1 MSSFATMV
9 EDTLSEASS
18 YIRNQESITVLTQ
31 AADADDVEL
40 IVDDATQISKG
51 LVEIGDELVYVKS
64 VNKNAGTA
72 TVLPGGRGWKGSTA
86 VSHAVNTIIR
96 NNPTF
101 PRAQIKRA
109 INDTI
114 NAVDLRAIKS
124 TEFEFDGTR
133 YAYVLPTDFDNITG
147 VSWNAPDTT
156 EVWPIIRRYRVDR
169 NYRTEDAPTV
179 DRSAIVLNEY
189 PQPGRIVRVQYTGFP
204 TSLTSGG
211 NFSDTGLPA
220 SCEDVIRLGAIWRLL
235 STVDSGKVVANSPSA
250 DLVDTPIR
258 PGDSTTVARY
268 VYQLFTV
275 RLAEEKAKQA
285 DNFFSVINYQ
295 R

>member
-18 YIRNQESITVLTQ
+18 YVRNQESITVLTQ
-31 AADADDVEL
+31 SATASDL
-40 IVDDATQISKG
+40 TLTVDDATQLSKG
-51 LVEIGDELVYVKS
+51 LVEVGDELVYVKS

-86 VSHAVNTIIR
+86 ASHSVNTIIR
-96 NNPTF
+96 NNPMF
-101 PRAQIKRA
+101 PRLQIKRA

-114 NAVDLRAIKS
+114 NAIDLRTLKS

-133 YAYVLPTDFDNITG
+133 YAYVLPTDFDNVTG

-156 EVWPIIRRYRVDR
+156 EVWPIIRHYRIDR
-169 NYRTEDAPTV
+169 NWREESAPSV
-179 DRSAIVLNEY
+179 QRSAIVLNEY
-189 PQPGRIVRVQYTGFP
+189 PQPGRTVRVQYTGFA
-204 TSLTSGG
+204 TSMADGDT
-211 NFSDTGLPA
+211 FADTGLPS
-220 SCEDVIRLGAIWRLL
+220 SCEDVVRLGAIWRLL
-235 STVDSGKVVANSPSA
+235 STVDPGKVIATSPSA
-250 DLVDTPIR
+250 DLVDTPVR
-258 PGDSTTVARY
+258 PSDATTVARY

>member
-1 MSSFATMV
+1 MV

-31 AADADDVEL
+31 AVNSTAVEFV
-40 IVDDATQISKG
+40 VDDATQVSKG

-86 VSHAVNTIIR
+86 ASHGVNEIIR

-101 PRAQIKRA
+101 PRSQIKRA
-109 INDTI
+109 LNDTI
-114 NAVDLRAIKS
+114 TAIDLRALKS

-156 EVWPIIRRYRVDR
+156 EVWPIIRRYRIDR
-169 NYRTEDAPTV
+169 NWREEAYPNV
-179 DRSAIVLNEY
+179 QRSAVVLNEY
-189 PQPGRIVRVQYTGFP
+189 PQPGRTVRVQYTGFA
-204 TSLTSGG
+204 SGITTG
-211 NFSDTGLPA
+211 DDFSDTGLPA
-220 SCEDVIRLGAIWRLL
+220 SCEDVVRLGAIWRLL
-235 STVDSGKVVANSPSA
+235 STVDSGKVVASSPSA
-250 DLVDTPIR
+250 DLVDAPIR

>member
-31 AADADDVEL
+31 AADADDL
-40 IVDDATQISKG
+40 TFIIDDATQVSKG
-51 LVEIGDELVYVKS
+51 LVEIGDELVYIKS
-64 VNKNAGTA
+64 VNKNAGEA

-86 VSHAVNTIIR
+86 ASHGVNSIIR
-96 NNPTF
+96 NNPMF
-101 PRAQIKRA
+101 PRMQIKRA

-114 NAVDLRAIKS
+114 NAIDLRTLQS

-133 YAYVLPTDFDNITG
+133 YAYALPTDFDNVTG

-156 EVWPIIRRYRVDR
+156 EVWPIIRRYRIDR
-169 NYRTEDAPTV
+169 NWREESAPSV
-179 DRSAIVLNEY
+179 VRSAIVLNEY
-189 PQPGRIVRVQYTGFP
+189 PQPGRTVRVQYTGFA
-204 TSLTSGG
+204 TAMSDGG
-211 NFSDTGLPA
+211 TFADTGLPS

-235 STVDSGKVVANSPSA
+235 STVDPGKVVASTPSA
-250 DLVDTPIR
+250 DLVDAPIK
-258 PGDSTTVARY
+258 PSDATAVARY
-268 VYQLFTV
+268 AYQLFSV

>member
-1 MSSFATMV
+1 MSSFTTMV

-31 AADADDVEL
+31 AVNSTAVEFV
-40 IVDDATQISKG
+40 VDDATQVSKG

-86 VSHAVNTIIR
+86 ASHGVNEIIR

-101 PRAQIKRA
+101 PRSQIKRA
-109 INDTI
+109 LNDTI
-114 NAVDLRAIKS
+114 TAIDLRALKS

-156 EVWPIIRRYRVDR
+156 EVWPIIRRYRIDR
-169 NYRTEDAPTV
+169 NWREEAYPNV
-179 DRSAIVLNEY
+179 QRSAVVLNEY
-189 PQPGRIVRVQYTGFP
+189 PQPGRTVRVQYTGFA
-204 TSLTSGG
+204 SGITTG
-211 NFSDTGLPA
+211 DDFSDTGLPA
-220 SCEDVIRLGAIWRLL
+220 SCEDVVRLGAIWRLL
-235 STVDSGKVVANSPSA
+235 STVDSGKVVASSPSA
-250 DLVDTPIR
+250 DLVDAPIR

>member
-31 AADADDVEL
+31 AVNASDL
-40 IVDDATQISKG
+40 TFIVDDATQISKG
-51 LVEIGDELVYVKS
+51 LVEIGDELVYIKS
-64 VNKNAGTA
+64 VNKTAGEA
-72 TVLPGGRGWKGSTA
+72 KVLPGGRGWKGSTA
-86 VSHAVNTIIR
+86 ASHGVNTIIR
-96 NNPTF
+96 NNPMF

-109 INDTI
+109 LNDTVSSI
-114 NAVDLRAIKS
+114 DLRALKS

-133 YAYVLPTDFDNITG
+133 YAYGLPADFDNVTG

-156 EVWPIIRRYRVDR
+156 EVWPIIRRYRIDR
-169 NYRTEDAPTV
+169 NWRAEGDPNTPL
-179 DRSAIVLNEY
+179 SAIVLNEY
-189 PQPGRIVRVQYTGFP
+189 PQPGRTVRVQYTGFANTIP
-204 TSLTSGG
+204 EGG
-211 NFSDTGLPA
+211 TFADTGLPA
-220 SCEDVIRLGAIWRLL
+220 SCEDVVRLGAIWRLL
-235 STVDSGKVVANSPSA
+235 STVDPGKVVASTPSA
-250 DLVDTPIR
+250 DLVDAPIK
-258 PGDSTTVARY
+258 PSDATAVARY
-268 VYQLFTV
+268 AYQLFSV